1 MRGGSRPGAGRKP
14 LKFDLEVVERL
25 CSLGCTNEELAG
37 VLNCSV
43 RTIEIYSK
51 KPKFGEA
58 MARGRAKMR
67 VSLRRNQFKAAEK
80 GNGTMLRWLGM
91 QYLGQRYVMPIEV
104 SAPNGAA
111 ATLTIAAMD
120 EIVDRVRKARA
131 VQSDI
136 PKMLRSFDNDADP

>member
-43 RTIEIYSK
+43 RTIETYSK
-51 KPKFGEA
+51 KTKFAEA

-91 QYLGQRYVMPIEV
+91 QYLGQRYVMPIEL
-104 SAPNGAA
+104 SAPNGSAT
-111 ATLTIAAMD
+111 TLTIAAMD
-120 EIVDRVRKARA
+120 EIAHRVRRA
-131 VQSDI
+131 QAERSNI
-136 PKMLRSFDNDADP
+136 PKILRSLDDDADP